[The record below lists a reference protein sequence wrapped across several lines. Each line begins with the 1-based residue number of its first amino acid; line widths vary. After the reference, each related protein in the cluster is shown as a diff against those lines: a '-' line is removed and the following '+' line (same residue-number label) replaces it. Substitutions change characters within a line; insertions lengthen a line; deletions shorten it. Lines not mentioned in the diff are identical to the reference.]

1 MSDKHTPLPWT
12 EDQDGYYIWAESIG
26 SCNLEMTKHM
36 VAEIRGWGHLRYLG
50 EDIAVDIQKANQ
62 ELIVRA
68 VNNHEKL
75 VERLNDIVE
84 KLEYFEGAE
93 ETVNWSQDILLAK
106 QALSAAIVVFLDGER
121 RGTMA
126 TLTFKRLEWVE

>member
-1 MSDKHTPLPWT
+1 
-12 EDQDGYYIWAESIG
+12 
-26 SCNLEMTKHM
+26 M